1 MKTIAGTILVVALGA
16 GLPAAAQKECSKAE
30 AAAAEKAADKIV
42 NYANLLRAYKDYRH
56 CDAGAVEENFTDAIL
71 RLLVEWKNVDT
82 IASELQADPEYK
94 KFIYKHLD
102 SPAAKDDR
110 ESIYSRAKNSCP
122 PIQDEF
128 CKDLMAKVRPAGGG
142 ASGLAPAPAI
152 QPASAPPKK

>member
-1 MKTIAGTILVVALGA
+1 MKKIAGTVLVLALGA
-16 GLPAAAQKECSKAE
+16 AMPAAAQTECSKAE
-30 AAAAEKAADKIV
+30 SAAAEKVTGFIV
-42 NYANLLRAYKDYRH
+42 NYGQLTKAYKDYRH
-56 CDAGAVEENFTDAIL
+56 CDTGAVEENFTDAIL

-152 QPASAPPKK
+152 QPAGAPPKK